1 MPVTVNT
8 NNAVTQSVL
17 RLPTYPAEEVL
28 HTFCRVILV
37 AGHPFDKKADGET
50 PATLHQKLHLQQA
63 SLTDLL
69 LHLVAVLGNAT
80 LMRRLIILAAIL
92 LADSPVRSTDDTSTD
107 TTTAPAIIG
116 NTSTVIYSMPTTC
129 EKDGKTYREG
139 ETWNRGHL
147 RYKCAKYGVY
157 SIEGCRTDKD
167 RELQIG
173 ESFVDE
179 NVVHQCYTRDGA
191 VYYRQAVCGI
201 YGQPACEDMK
211 DPTKFMMPTAPTQ
224 VRTVNIPQN
233 PASGLPQLAGLPEG
247 WRIVD
252 KNGNPVPIS
261 DIRITTHTVY
271 LPAGP
276 QGKRRRR
283 RQTGVGSFVPVSV
296 DDPRDHRKHM
306 PGSTGSNST
315 SMAKG
320 NVAGVGT
327 GSVDLHH
334 RSKTVS
340 VNTTGLKP
348 NSLAGTRSDTSWKG
362 KTIHTNGREVATGPG
377 TFTFGTSPTGAFVHR
392 VGGAHGSQR
401 TRRQTGVGSF
411 VPISVD
417 DPRDNRQH
425 MPGVGTSASAPMS
438 GGRVAGMGT
447 GSADLHHRSET
458 ISVNTTGLKPDS
470 IGGSRSDTS
479 WKGKTIRINGKEVA
493 VGPGTFTF
501 GTSPTGSFVHRVGGG
516 NKTHGLQRGRRQT
529 GVGSFVPVSVDDPRD
544 NRKHMPGSSGNVAGV
559 GTGSVDLHHRS
570 KTISANTTGLKPDS
584 IAGNRSDTSWKGKTI
599 RINGKEVAVGPGT
612 FTVGTSPTGAFV
624 RPVAK
629 GRK

>member
-1 MPVTVNT
+1 
-8 NNAVTQSVL
+8 
-17 RLPTYPAEEVL
+17 
-28 HTFCRVILV
+28 
-37 AGHPFDKKADGET
+37 
-50 PATLHQKLHLQQA
+50 
-63 SLTDLL
+63 
-69 LHLVAVLGNAT
+69 
-80 LMRRLIILAAIL
+80 MRRLIILAAIL

-348 NSLAGTRSDTSWKG
+348 
-362 KTIHTNGREVATGPG
+362 
-377 TFTFGTSPTGAFVHR
+377 
-392 VGGAHGSQR
+392 
-401 TRRQTGVGSF
+401 
-411 VPISVD
+411 
-417 DPRDNRQH
+417 
-425 MPGVGTSASAPMS
+425 
-438 GGRVAGMGT
+438 
-447 GSADLHHRSET
+447 
-458 ISVNTTGLKPDS
+458 DS